1 MLKLD
6 TLSEGAVPEEPVL
19 SQVERVY
26 GQVRDMAIRF
36 ELRPGDRINEVELA
50 RRLDVSRTP
59 LREALNR
66 LTSDGFL
73 DFRSGRGFYRRDLDV
88 KEVIDLY
95 EMRLK
100 LEVASVELA
109 TERATPEGIAA
120 LREFLAESRK
130 EDPARSVE
138 ELVDLDERFHIGL
151 AQLSRNGELAA
162 MLHGINARIRFV
174 RWVAMEQGKRPRTQA
189 EHLAILDAVAAGQI
203 DEARSLMIR
212 HIDTRQEAITQA
224 IRESYAMIYMPRPQ
238 G

>member
-1 MLKLD
+1 M
-6 TLSEGAVPEEPVL
+6 
-19 SQVERVY
+19 
-26 GQVRDMAIRF
+26 
-36 ELRPGDRINEVELA
+36 
-50 RRLDVSRTP
+50 
-59 LREALNR
+59 
-66 LTSDGFL
+66 
-73 DFRSGRGFYRRDLDV
+73 

-109 TERATPEGIAA
+109 TERATPEGISA

-151 AQLSRNGELAA
+151 AQLSGNGELAA
-162 MLHGINARIRFV
+162 MLHGVNARIRFV

-189 EHLAILDAVAAGQI
+189 EHLAILDAVAGGQI

-224 IRESYAMIYMPRPQ
+224 IRDSYAMIYMPRAQ